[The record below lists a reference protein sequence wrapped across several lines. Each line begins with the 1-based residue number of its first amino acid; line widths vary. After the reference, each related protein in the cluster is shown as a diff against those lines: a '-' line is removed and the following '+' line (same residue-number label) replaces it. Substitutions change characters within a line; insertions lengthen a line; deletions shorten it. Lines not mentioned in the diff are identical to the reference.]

1 MLKAIFFDADNT
13 LYDTARLAKAA
24 DTAAMKVIASKAS
37 IAVKD
42 SISYQKL
49 YREWIEIIQRIK
61 NSKNPRIR
69 HRRYSYGL
77 LGRRH
82 GVKDIE
88 PAYRAFF
95 RIMRESIRAFPGAE
109 AALKGLRKHYK
120 LFVFTDDPRN
130 QTNAKLEKTGLKKYF
145 RQIISSDDT
154 GVMKPNGKFFVKPM
168 RKYGLRPSD
177 CLVVGD
183 DNGKDIA
190 SARRLGI
197 LTIKFRGQK
206 GDADYLARNYLDVA
220 RIIRKLH

>member
-13 LYDTARLAKAA
+13 LYDSARIAKVA
-24 DTAAMKVIASKAS
+24 DTAAMKVIAAEAGESSKR
-37 IAVKD
+37 
-42 SISYQKL
+42 L
-49 YREWIEIIQRIK
+49 YREWIEIIKRIK

-95 RIMRESIRAFPGAE
+95 RIMRKNIKAFPGANSAIE
-109 AALKGLRKHYK
+109 RLSKHYK

-145 RQIISSDDT
+145 RQVISSDDT
-154 GVMKPNGKFFVKPM
+154 GVMKPSGKFFVKPM
-168 RKYGLRPSD
+168 RKYRLRPSD

-183 DNGKDIA
+183 DNAKDIA
-190 SARRLGI
+190 SARRLGV
-197 LTIKFRGQK
+197 LTVKFRGQK
-206 GDADYLARNYLDVA
+206 EYADYLARNYQDVV
-220 RIIRKLH
+220 RIVRKL